1 MRYLNHS
8 TLFFSMSSGRYLR
21 DRRHQKKT
29 PTTTATRP
37 AMYTPRTCASPP
49 NLAENPAR
57 QSTLGIAAAS
67 TGPFAHAPGPS
78 TRAAQSTLAAQYP
91 WSSLSAPDTQPSQ
104 MRQYRALRQ
113 AGLGRCTQGGNRV
126 LQPTLWPLPRP
137 GPPYPPLSVFPVSR
151 SRDAPPRLSVSPN
164 FSKLAMASGSVSL
177 FAGTCMQ
184 CTSSSAIASRVRGHT
199 RSGSRTLRRPW

>member
-78 TRAAQSTLAAQYP
+78 TRAAQSTLAARFP

-104 MRQYRALRQ
+104 MRQYRAVRQ
-113 AGLGRCTQGGNRV
+113 AGLRRFTQGRNRAQV
-126 LQPTLWPLPRP
+126 TLWPLPLSAPLIPLYPCFPCPVLETHRHGCRCHQTFQSWPWPP
-137 GPPYPPLSVFPVSR
+137 GP
-151 SRDAPPRLSVSPN
+151 
-164 FSKLAMASGSVSL
+164 
-177 FAGTCMQ
+177 
-184 CTSSSAIASRVRGHT
+184 
-199 RSGSRTLRRPW
+199 